1 MGKGLFINLV
11 VLTALLTGSCALA
24 APSPGLTTILG
35 NDEPAYPA
43 RLAAVKALSKS
54 LSKEEIAVLYGFLER
69 KSGEDKS
76 LPGELN
82 ALKNDVVNVLK
93 MQKVMPLDLA
103 GHLISMYGDHSH
115 DEVWRDYCIQHL
127 GDIYTEI
134 SDEGDKEKAFHA
146 LWAALDERQG
156 SIPGTGLIALFN
168 LCGQKGFEKDRIS
181 TKALEMVSASDYGEP
196 AKITALQICAKL
208 GEKAVLPD
216 ARKLAASGAVPIRMS
231 AMACLGTLGDKSDL
245 ELLKASGGSADVRLR
260 TASQAAIKKLSAKRA
275 QE

>member
-1 MGKGLFINLV
+1 MGKGPFIILV
-11 VLTALLTGSCALA
+11 VFTALLTGSGVWA

-54 LSKEEIAVLYGFLER
+54 LPKEDIAVLYGFLER
-69 KSGEDKS
+69 KSSEDKAR
-76 LPGELN
+76 PGELN
-82 ALKNDVVNVLK
+82 AIKNDVVNELK
-93 MQKVMPLDLA
+93 MQKVMPQDLA
-103 GHLISMYGDHSH
+103 GRLMTMYGNKSH
-115 DEVWRDYCIQHL
+115 DEVWRDYCVQHL

-134 SDEGDKEKAFHA
+134 SNEGDREKAFHV
-146 LWAALDERQG
+146 LWSAVDERQG

-168 LCGQKGFEKDRIS
+168 LCGQKGFEKDQIS
-181 TKALEMVSASDYGEP
+181 AKALEMVRASDYGEP

-216 ARKLAASGAVPIRMS
+216 ARKLAAGGPIPIRMS
-231 AMACLGTLGDKSDL
+231 AMACLGMLGNKADL
-245 ELLKASGGSADVRLR
+245 TLLKVSESSTDVRLR
-260 TASQAAIKKLSAKRA
+260 TAAQAAILKLRA